1 MSDKELEEYIN
12 KIEPNFNSHLEKGTI
27 EMSNEYYNLLE
38 EKMVRLINKNQELNK
53 KYVNAV
59 ADYETTMFEKEQLKK
74 QLEEKNKPQIF
85 IDTQNIEER
94 YAEGLYQD
102 YLEEENKQL
111 KIQISARE
119 EVCNRLEDNWNKLKE
134 DLIKIRK
141 LTFTKYNK
149 NEWENCLS
157 FNDDILP
164 LIEKMKELEKGSD
177 GNE

>member
-1 MSDKELEEYIN
+1 MNIGNITSNNFNLDNNGKDIQIEVYEQLIEQLQQENKELKE
-12 KIEPNFNSHLEKGTI
+12 
-27 EMSNEYYNLLE
+27 
-38 EKMVRLINKNQELNK
+38 

-119 EVCNRLEDNWNKLKE
+119 EVCNRLESNWNKLKE
-134 DLIKIRK
+134 WASN
-141 LTFTKYNK
+141 FYNS
-149 NEWENCLS
+149 EEVGWAGCGMRYTL
-157 FNDDILP
+157 
-164 LIEKMKELEKGSD
+164 EKMKEIERSEINGKK
-177 GNE
+177 

>member
-1 MSDKELEEYIN
+1 MKADYVHKDTLTATDYVELNKNNELLMSY
-12 KIEPNFNSHLEKGTI
+12 
-27 EMSNEYYNLLE
+27 
-38 EKMVRLINKNQELNK
+38 NQEL
-53 KYVNAV
+53 
-59 ADYETTMFEKEQLKK
+59 LK
-74 QLEEKNKPQIF
+74 
-85 IDTQNIEER
+85 
-94 YAEGLYQD
+94 
-102 YLEEENKQL
+102 ENKQL

-164 LIEKMKELEKGSD
+164 LIEKMKELERND
-177 GNE
+177 E

>member
-1 MSDKELEEYIN
+1 MNIGNITSN
-12 KIEPNFNSHLEKGTI
+12 NFNLDNNGKDIQI
-27 EMSNEYYNLLE
+27 EVYEQ
-38 EKMVRLINKNQELNK
+38 LIEQLQQENQELK
-53 KYVNAV
+53 LELSGYRQAILEDK
-59 ADYETTMFEKEQLKK
+59 DMLGLKEENTELKK